1 MDRLKALRKSSGLS
15 LTQLSKET
23 GISVSSLSAY
33 ERGTR
38 QPKSEI
44 IKILSTFFDVIPGYL
59 TGKTESKTPT
69 EFLKKEINF
78 TRTDKKSN
86 ISADEFLEYLS
97 NAIKE
102 KKDQDLSEALGN
114 SFNEI
119 LDDEVQK
126 EIAKSILDY
135 KEILQSLYLKIPFN
149 KIDDSNKKAIE
160 ILKKDIKT
168 KVLKNTR
175 RLNHNLAFLRNL
187 RVHEA
192 TPLTDS
198 EALCQI
204 EKLKKISKSLS
215 KGE

>member
-1 MDRLKALRKSSGLS
+1 MDRLKALRESSGLS

-44 IKILSTFFDVIPGYL
+44 IQILSTFFDVIPGYL

-69 EFLKKEINF
+69 EFLKKKINF
-78 TRTDKKSN
+78 TRTYKKSD

-102 KKDQDLSEALGN
+102 KEDQDLSEALGN
-114 SFNEI
+114 SFDEI

-149 KIDDSNKKAIE
+149 KINDSNKKAIE

-175 RLNHNLAFLRNL
+175 RLNHNLTFLRNL
-187 RVHEA
+187 RLYEA

-204 EKLKKISKSLS
+204 EKLKKISESLS
-215 KGE
+215 KDE